1 MRSDPRSTHD
11 EMVVGLGANRKSASP
26 ASKNGENGEVCAAR
40 DADCSYSPGQTHSS
54 RTPRSSR
61 PTCSPQFASRPERRP
76 ALLVRLAA
84 PITLIAL
91 LAVWQLVCTAGLIP
105 PFMLPSP
112 LRVAQAL
119 VGDWSLLAQHA
130 ATSLVEAGL
139 GLAAGVALGFVA
151 ALAMDRFELLYRA
164 FYPIVVLTQTIPT
177 VAIAPLLVLWFGY
190 GMLPKVVLIV
200 VATFFPITVGLLE
213 GLRSVDPD
221 EIDLMR
227 AMGATRVQI
236 LRHVKLPAA
245 LPQFFSGLKISAA
258 YAIVGA
264 VIAEW
269 LGGFS
274 GLGVYM
280 TRVRK
285 AYSFDKMFA
294 VIFLISGLSLV
305 LMWAVEALRRA
316 LMPWERRTDSLGSSG
331 AQGGH
336 REDSRVKTY

>member
-1 MRSDPRSTHD
+1 M
-11 EMVVGLGANRKSASP
+11 
-26 ASKNGENGEVCAAR
+26 
-40 DADCSYSPGQTHSS
+40 S
-54 RTPRSSR
+54 R
-61 PTCSPQFASRPERRP
+61 
-76 ALLVRLAA
+76 LVA
-84 PITLIAL
+84 PLTILAL
-91 LAVWQLVCTAGLIP
+91 LAIWQLVCSVGLVP

-112 LRVAQAL
+112 IRVVQAL
-119 VGDWSLLAQHA
+119 VGDWPLLVGHA
-130 ATSLVEAGL
+130 ATSLAEAGL
-139 GLAAGVALGFVA
+139 GLAAGVALGFIA
-151 ALAMDRFELLYRA
+151 AMDRFDLLYRA

-200 VATFFPITVGLLE
+200 VATFFPITVGMLE

-227 AMGATRVQI
+227 AMGVTRLQI

-245 LPQFFSGLKISAA
+245 MPQFFSGLKISAA

-305 LMWAVEALRRA
+305 LMWAVDAVRRIA
-316 LMPWERRTDSLGSSG
+316 MPWERRSDSE
-331 AQGGH
+331 
-336 REDSRVKTY
+336 R

>member
-1 MRSDPRSTHD
+1 MRRHRVSSHENVCHRDYEGTSERAGRLARRRS
-11 EMVVGLGANRKSASP
+11 LA
-26 ASKNGENGEVCAAR
+26 
-40 DADCSYSPGQTHSS
+40 
-54 RTPRSSR
+54 
-61 PTCSPQFASRPERRP
+61 F
-76 ALLVRLAA
+76 RLAA
-84 PITLIAL
+84 PVTIVVL
-91 LAVWQLVCTAGLIP
+91 LVAWQLACSAGLVP
-105 PFMLPSP
+105 SFMLPSP
-112 LRVAQAL
+112 AAVLQAL
-119 VGDWSLLAQHA
+119 VGDWRLLAGHA
-130 ATSLVEAGL
+130 ATSLAEAGL
-139 GLAAGVALGFVA
+139 GLAAGVTLGFCA
-151 ALAMDRFELLYRA
+151 AVAMDRFEVLYRA
-164 FYPIVVLTQTIPT
+164 CYPLVVLTQTIPT

-227 AMGATRVQI
+227 AMGATRTQI
-236 LRHVKLPAA
+236 LRHAKLPAA

-294 VIFLISGLSLV
+294 VIFLISALSLV
-305 LMWAVEALRRA
+305 LMWAVDALRRVA
-316 LMPWERRTDSLGSSG
+316 MPWERQARDTN
-331 AQGGH
+331 
-336 REDSRVKTY
+336 